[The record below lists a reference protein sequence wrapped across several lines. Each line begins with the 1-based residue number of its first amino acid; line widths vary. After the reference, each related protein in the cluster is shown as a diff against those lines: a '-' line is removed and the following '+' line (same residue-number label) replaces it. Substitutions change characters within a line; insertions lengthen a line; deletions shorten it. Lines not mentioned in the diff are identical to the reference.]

1 MYRTISPRE
10 GSWFP
15 SRSRCR
21 RMPGSIWFRRRR
33 ARIRRS
39 CTHSGNGWSLPP
51 LLPPRANPEPVRFFS
66 HRTKDLRLVA
76 RLWHGTLPG
85 HTNRAPAGRISAKG
99 RVEHGGDA
107 LMSQPG
113 SSETPQIKSR
123 ISAILRATSGN
134 FLEQF
139 DFFLFGFYAQA
150 IAKAFF
156 PAQNETAALLNAFG
170 VFWLGALMRPIG
182 AVVLGAYIDRIGRRQ
197 GLIVTLAIMAV
208 GTVVIAFCPTYAT
221 IGVAAPI
228 IVLIGR
234 LLQGFS
240 AGVELG
246 GVSVYL
252 AEISTP
258 GNRGF
263 YTSFQSSSQQVAIFV
278 AAILGFVLSEMM
290 PADTVAAWGWRIPF
304 FIGCLIIPFIFLLR
318 RTLEETPEFLK
329 MKKHPTA
336 SEVFASAVANWR
348 IVILGMMIAV
358 LTTTTFYFV
367 TVYTPTFGKN
377 VLKLSSADAL
387 LVTVLVAVGNFIWN
401 PVGGALSDRVGRKPV
416 LLAIATLSLLT
427 AYPALHWLVADPS
440 FGKMLTVEMMFSF
453 YFGVYSGTMLGALVE
468 IVPAHVRTTCFS
480 MAFALAAGLF
490 GTFTPFASTWL
501 IDHTGDKASPGFWLM
516 CAAASGIVAAIVI
529 YRAGAVERREAVAT

>member
-1 MYRTISPRE
+1 
-10 GSWFP
+10 
-15 SRSRCR
+15 
-21 RMPGSIWFRRRR
+21 
-33 ARIRRS
+33 
-39 CTHSGNGWSLPP
+39 
-51 LLPPRANPEPVRFFS
+51 
-66 HRTKDLRLVA
+66 
-76 RLWHGTLPG
+76 
-85 HTNRAPAGRISAKG
+85 
-99 RVEHGGDA
+99 
-107 LMSQPG
+107 MSQTSP
-113 SSETPQIKSR
+113 SQPPQIKSR

-139 DFFLFGFYAQA
+139 DFFLFGFYASA

-156 PAQNETAALLNAFG
+156 PSDNETAALLNTFG
-170 VFWLGALMRPIG
+170 VFWLGALMRPVG

-197 GLIVTLAIMAV
+197 GLIVTLGIMAI

-221 IGVAAPI
+221 IGVAAPV

-263 YTSFQSSSQQVAIFV
+263 YTSFQSASQQVAIFV
-278 AAILGFVLSEMM
+278 AAIVGYVLSEMM
-290 PADTVAAWGWRIPF
+290 PAATVTAWGWRIPF
-304 FIGCLIIPFIFLLR
+304 FIGCLIIPFIFVLR
-318 RTLEETPEFLK
+318 RTLEETPAFLA
-329 MKKHPTA
+329 MKKHPSA
-336 SEVFASAVANWR
+336 SEVFASALANWR
-348 IVILGMMIAV
+348 IVVLGMMIAV

-377 VLKLSSADAL
+377 VLKLTTQDAL
-387 LVTVLVAVGNFIWN
+387 IVTLLVAITNFIWN
-401 PVGGALSDRVGRKPV
+401 PVGGAVSDRLGRKPV
-416 LLAIATLSLLT
+416 LLTIAGLAFLT
-427 AYPALHWLVADPS
+427 AYPALHWLVAAPT
-440 FGKMLTVEMMFSF
+440 FGKMLAVEMMFSF
-453 YFGVYSGTMLGALVE
+453 YFGVYSGTMLGCLVE

-480 MAFALAAGLF
+480 LAFALAAALF

-516 CAAASGIVAAIVI
+516 CAATLGIIATLTVYRGGRQAVVAH
-529 YRAGAVERREAVAT
+529 EAVTA